1 MPADD
6 WDRCQGCQPG
16 PAHPCSLPR
25 ADTALRSAPR
35 CRERPEPALLQLP
48 MLSLQPSTAS
58 LHHQQPCNAASH
70 PVPARALPFHKHVRP
85 LPPSLTAAPVL
96 HRPRLHSFRAPPPS
110 HQAPPPRAPSF
121 PPRAHVP
128 TTCRALAPFWLR
140 PVFPGAPLPAARCPA
155 GPQAWA
161 QLSLPHRDPQRSP
174 QRCVGASRPSEP
186 PEAARPSAPGYSRGP
201 CAPLRQRARAAA
213 RHSRAR
219 KAPRPLP
226 PFSRSREHRTF
237 VEAAEAAPQLR
248 AWQRRAATSPRAVRS
263 APIGRWDARGGT
275 RPLGTNHLPPALP
288 RGRHF
293 VCGRGPQAPFLLR
306 AAILRSALGAS
317 RTNLAVRGRR
327 RRDPS
332 SRRTEG
338 AAGARAPSG
347 GRAQLRASTAPGPG
361 HPTPEQRA
369 QGFANT
375 GIYSSS
381 EVSCVCSFFFSLKK
395 VLRVHTDLTKRVRAE
410 GRAPRPAAR
419 LQPGPLSVTLVQT
432 HGDSLHRVPTAR
444 RVES

>member
-1 MPADD
+1 M
-6 WDRCQGCQPG
+6 QG
-16 PAHPCSLPR
+16 PR
-25 ADTALRSAPR
+25 TLLAAPR
-35 CRERPEPALLQLP
+35 VPGC
-48 MLSLQPSTAS
+48 PS
-58 LHHQQPCNAASH
+58 
-70 PVPARALPFHKHVRP
+70 
-85 LPPSLTAAPVL
+85 
-96 HRPRLHSFRAPPPS
+96 
-110 HQAPPPRAPSF
+110 
-121 PPRAHVP
+121 
-128 TTCRALAPFWLR
+128 
-140 PVFPGAPLPAARCPA
+140 ARCSVPGGA
-155 GPQAWA
+155 RVWA

-201 CAPLRQRARAAA
+201 CAPLRQRAQAAA

-347 GRAQLRASTAPGPG
+347 GRAQLRGSCT
-361 HPTPEQRA
+361 A
-369 QGFANT
+369 QGKHSPWAWP
-375 GIYSSS
+375 S
-381 EVSCVCSFFFSLKK
+381 
-395 VLRVHTDLTKRVRAE
+395 HTRAE
-410 GRAPRPAAR
+410 GSGLCQHWHLFKFRGELCLFLLFFFKKSA
-419 LQPGPLSVTLVQT
+419 TCT
-432 HGDSLHRVPTAR
+432 H
-444 RVES
+444 